1 MIGSPHSPA
10 HHPVGSPHW
19 TLELNSAQQ
28 QFQRFT
34 MVSCSSVEVPIETLL
49 NELSIEIPV
58 SSFSFRPPR
67 CLKKSILH
75 FVQNYFKSFILL
87 LLFLLRLVLLQI
99 FFFQKFFIWCLEFS
113 PKWHFAEMRISL
125 MCVMASFHLS
135 QIFTWAFTSKPLCQ
149 GWMLQTKLS
158 KVVKPG

>member
-34 MVSCSSVEVPIETLL
+34 MVSCSSIEVPIETLL

-67 CLKKSILH
+67 CLKISILH
-75 FVQNYFKSFILL
+75 FVQNYFNLSSCCCFFCFGWFCCKIFSFESFSFGASNFLLSDILPKWEFHWCVL
-87 LLFLLRLVLLQI
+87 WLLFTLARYLP
-99 FFFQKFFIWCLEFS
+99 E
-113 PKWHFAEMRISL
+113 
-125 MCVMASFHLS
+125 HLP
-135 QIFTWAFTSKPLCQ
+135 QNHYARDGCC
-149 GWMLQTKLS
+149 KLS
-158 KVVKPG
+158 LVRW